1 MADQAGPL
9 DALELVALD
18 SSRHART
25 FETLVADRLD
35 GYGDLLNAI
44 DATGSRASGGGAGG
58 VDGAYNRQVVPA
70 IEATA
75 AHVQS
80 LETTPTG
87 AILEAADTGDQLRQ
101 SVQKYLPGADAPI
114 DIAFVPDPPGP
125 PGTPPPG
132 PTPPEGKD

>member
-1 MADQAGPL
+1 MAIDDGPL

-35 GYGDLLNAI
+35 GYADLLGAI
-44 DATGSRASGGGAGG
+44 DATGSRASDAGAGG
-58 VDGAYNRQVVPA
+58 VDGAYHRDVVPA

-80 LETTPTG
+80 LETSPTG

-114 DIAFVPDPPGP
+114 DIAFLPDPPAPPSQGP
-125 PGTPPPG
+125 QAPPG
-132 PTPPEGKD
+132 PEQRE

>member
-1 MADQAGPL
+1 MAAAPGPL

-44 DATGSRASGGGAGG
+44 DATGSRASGAGAGG
-58 VDGAYNRQVVPA
+58 VDGAYNRHVAPA

-75 AHVQS
+75 IHVQS
-80 LETTPTG
+80 LETSPTG

-101 SVQKYLPGADAPI
+101 SVQRYLPGSDAPI
-114 DIAFVPDPPGP
+114 DVSFVPDPPGP
-125 PGTPPPG
+125 PGLPPPG
-132 PTPPEGKD
+132 PTPPSEKD